1 MPTFA
6 SFNFWDAPI
15 GTGPFLFDNRVSG
28 QSIVLARNPDFY
40 RGAPLLER
48 VAFVGAPDA
57 EIAIEALRSEDLLLA
72 EMPWT
77 SLATLATL
85 PDVETGFYPEN
96 GFYYLAFN
104 LRETR
109 PFADARV
116 RRALAL
122 AIDIPRLVEAVTSGQ
137 GIVIG
142 STAAPGSW
150 ADQTPPPYTAPD
162 LEAARALLEEAGW
175 VLPAGATIRQRDGV
189 SFAATLY
196 VRGDDPRRVA
206 AAQRIA
212 ETAASI
218 GLQINVE
225 AADFD
230 TVIISKYAP
239 PFDYDLLLG
248 SWLNGA
254 GDPTFGDYM
263 YYDPDDFQLFHSSQI
278 VQGTADTRATRN
290 FVAFN
295 DPAYDN
301 QAQAAR
307 QIYDTAERSAAYRQ
321 TQQRIIE
328 ELPYIFLWADA
339 LPVAV
344 NTRVQVQDGQI
355 DLSTP
360 MYFWNIERWYVA
372 EPTAEPTEPTDE
384 PANEPADEPEDE

>member
-1 MPTFA
+1 M
-6 SFNFWDAPI
+6 
-15 GTGPFLFDNRVSG
+15 
-28 QSIVLARNPDFY
+28 
-40 RGAPLLER
+40 
-48 VAFVGAPDA
+48 
-57 EIAIEALRSEDLLLA
+57 
-72 EMPWT
+72 
-77 SLATLATL
+77 
-85 PDVETGFYPEN
+85 
-96 GFYYLAFN
+96 
-104 LRETR
+104 
-109 PFADARV
+109 
-116 RRALAL
+116 
-122 AIDIPRLVEAVTSGQ
+122 
-137 GIVIG
+137 
-142 STAAPGSW
+142 
-150 ADQTPPPYTAPD
+150 
-162 LEAARALLEEAGW
+162 
-175 VLPAGATIRQRDGV
+175 